1 MISDY
6 NAREIEIKW
15 RKYWEDTKLY
25 ESKMDSKKPKYYC
38 LDMFPYPS
46 GKGLHVGHWRGYV
59 LSDVWSRYKT
69 LQGYNVMHP
78 MGYDAFGLPAENDAI
93 KKGIHPSISTKQ
105 NINNFKRQ
113 LFEIGAMYDWS
124 REINTSEDKYYKW
137 TQWIFLKMHEK
148 GLAYR
153 KEMPINWCPNCK
165 TGLANEEVIDGKCDR
180 CKTDIEKKPME
191 QWMLRIT
198 AYAERLLKGLDEL
211 QWPEKVKKMQ
221 ANWIGKSE
229 GVSISFQ
236 IDKSDK
242 FIEVFTTRPE
252 TLYGVTYMV
261 LAPEHELLESIC
273 TEARKEVVN
282 SYIKEATKKSNI
294 DRMVENKEKTGVFTG
309 AYAINPINDERIE
322 IWTADYVL
330 MDYASGAVM
339 GVPAHDERDYE
350 FAKRF
355 ELPVR
360 KVIEDEGNAEERLI
374 NSSSFSGLSVEVG
387 KEELINFIERKG
399 FGKKTINYKLRDWV
413 FSRQRYWG
421 EPIPIIHC
429 EHCGE
434 VPVREKELPVLLPEV
449 KKYQPTGTGESPLA
463 AMKEWVNTTCPK
475 CGSKARRETN
485 TMPQWAGSSW
495 YFLRYTDPDNNEEF
509 AAADNIKYWM
519 PVDQYIGGIEHA
531 VLHLLYAR
539 FYTMFLYDIG
549 ILDFEEPFT
558 RLFNQ
563 GMINKNGEKMSK
575 SVGNTV
581 SPDGIVKKYGT
592 DTLRI
597 YELFIGPPEL
607 DSEWNDSGLEGVYR
621 FMLKIWDICN
631 KSIKANI
638 SKNYMLTSEIEKL
651 VRAVD
656 EKLQSFKLNT
666 IISSFMTYA
675 NYATKNSPKG
685 IDKES
690 LLKLVN
696 LIAPFAPHFAEEIWS
711 RMGNRKSIFI
721 SGSWPKYDEALIIDN
736 KIEVA
741 IQINGKLKST
751 LSIHK
756 GASKEQLKERIIQ
769 LKAVQKALED
779 KVIVKEIF
787 IQDKIYNFVVK

>member
-1 MISDY
+1 
-6 NAREIEIKW
+6 
-15 RKYWEDTKLY
+15 
-25 ESKMDSKKPKYYC
+25 
-38 LDMFPYPS
+38 
-46 GKGLHVGHWRGYV
+46 
-59 LSDVWSRYKT
+59 
-69 LQGYNVMHP
+69 
-78 MGYDAFGLPAENDAI
+78 
-93 KKGIHPSISTKQ
+93 
-105 NINNFKRQ
+105 
-113 LFEIGAMYDWS
+113 
-124 REINTSEDKYYKW
+124 
-137 TQWIFLKMHEK
+137 
-148 GLAYR
+148 
-153 KEMPINWCPNCK
+153 
-165 TGLANEEVIDGKCDR
+165 
-180 CKTDIEKKPME
+180 ME

-229 GVSISFQ
+229 GVSISFK

-242 FIEVFTTRPE
+242 SIEVFTTRPE
-252 TLYGVTYMV
+252 TLYGVTYMI

-273 TEARKEVVN
+273 TGERKEAVN
-282 SYIKEATKKSNI
+282 SYIKETTKKSNI

-309 AYAINPINDERIE
+309 AYAINPINDEKIE

-360 KVIEDEGNAEERLI
+360 KVIEDEGNDEERLI
-374 NSSSFSGLSVEVG
+374 NSSGFSGLSVEAG
-387 KEELINFIERKG
+387 KEELINFIESKG
-399 FGKKTINYKLRDWV
+399 FGRKTTNYKLRDWV

-463 AMKEWVNTTCPK
+463 DIKEWVNTTCPK

-495 YFLRYTDPDNNEEF
+495 YFLRYADPDNNEEF
-509 AAADNIKYWM
+509 AAADNIRYWM

-656 EKLQSFKLNT
+656 DKLQSFKLNT
-666 IISSFMTYA
+666 IISSFMSYA
-675 NYATKNSPKG
+675 NYVTKNSPKG

-690 LLKLVN
+690 LEKFIN
-696 LIAPFAPHFAEEIWS
+696 LLAPFAPHFAEEIWS

-721 SGSWPKYDEALIIDN
+721 SGSWPEYDAALIIDN

-756 GASKEQLKERIIQ
+756 GATKEQVKERIIQ
-769 LKAVQKALED
+769 LKVVQKALED
-779 KVIVKEIF
+779 KAIVKEIF